1 MREMRSPF
9 DRYSFAEAARV
20 SFNEPAAYRFYL
32 RAL

>member
-1 MREMRSPF
+1 MREMYSPL
-9 DRYSFAEAARV
+9 DRYSSTEAARV